1 MFYKLFFQRDP
12 QKLHDTVPFSVWTLG
27 ARLHGGMNGFFH
39 LNDPKL
45 IFGELRLQK
54 IESIQK
60 LNETHTDV
68 IQTEYAI

>member
-1 MFYKLFFQRDP
+1 MVRRGYAEEAKRLMPKDLTREETMKVFQ
-12 QKLHDTVPFSVWTLG
+12 F
-27 ARLHGGMNGFFH
+27 
-39 LNDPKL
+39 
-45 IFGELRLQK
+45 ELKQK